1 MEKISDSNESVI
13 ESLRKI
19 FIEKNL
25 IKINEEIDGKEEEDN
40 DEEEKEEE
48 DNDEEKENPE
58 QNFKDKNCNLINDYV
73 YLIKG
78 DAIMEELKEK
88 KGKKKTSRESNI
100 LDELEI

>member
-40 DEEEKEEE
+40 DEEEKEE
-48 DNDEEKENPE
+48 DNDEEKENLE
-58 QNFKDKNCNLINDYV
+58 ENSKDKNCNLINDYV
-73 YLIKG
+73 YLIRG

>member
-40 DEEEKEEE
+40 DEE
-48 DNDEEKENPE
+48 KENPE
-58 QNFKDKNCNLINDYV
+58 ENSKDKNCNLNNDYV

>member
-40 DEEEKEEE
+40 DEE
-48 DNDEEKENPE
+48 KENLE
-58 QNFKDKNCNLINDYV
+58 ENSKDKNCNLINDYV